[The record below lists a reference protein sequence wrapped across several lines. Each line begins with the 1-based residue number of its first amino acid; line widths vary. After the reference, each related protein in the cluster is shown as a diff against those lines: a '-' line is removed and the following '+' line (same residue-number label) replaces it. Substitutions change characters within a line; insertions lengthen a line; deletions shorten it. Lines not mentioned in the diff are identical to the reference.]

1 MKMIFSPGRVRYSL
15 YGDTEKILETAGLA
29 LWESV
34 YQPYL
39 NIPKHTH
46 TEGGYFDFVLK
57 GGYTELSKK
66 GRRDFSRSEVIFQP
80 PGESHADQFHD
91 QETRLFSVSFTAEWL
106 NRIKEQAAISDVT
119 VHFNGGLPTQLAVRL
134 YREYRETDA
143 VSSLMI
149 EGLALEMLALVS
161 RESRKN
167 LKLSAAPPPRWLLRA
182 QELLHARF
190 RENLTLSMIAES
202 AGVHRVHLNKVFR
215 QHFRCAIGEYIRRL
229 RIEFACQKLSS
240 SQDKL
245 AEIAHA
251 AGFADQSH
259 FCRVFHKF
267 TDMTP
272 LQYRAAFNSPCSRSK
287 TLL

>member
-1 MKMIFSPGRVRYSL
+1 MKMIFSPNRIRYSL
-15 YGDTEKILETAGLA
+15 YGNTEKIQEAAGLV

-46 TEGGYFDFVLK
+46 TEGGYFDFVLN

-66 GRRDFSRSEVIFQP
+66 GSRRFSRSEVIFQP
-80 PGESHADQFHD
+80 PGESHSDHFQG
-91 QETRLFSVSFTAEWL
+91 QETRLFSVSFTDEWL
-106 NRIKEQAAISDVT
+106 NHIKEQATILNTS
-119 VHFNGGLPTQLAVRL
+119 VHFRGGLPAQLAVRL
-134 YREYRETDA
+134 YKEFRETDA

-149 EGLALEMLALVS
+149 EGLMLEMLAQVS
-161 RESRKN
+161 RESGKS
-167 LKLSAAPPPRWLLRA
+167 LKLNDPPRWLLRT

-190 RENLTLSMIAES
+190 RENLTLSVIAES
-202 AGVHRVHLNKVFR
+202 AGVHRVHMNKVFR
-215 QHFRCAIGEYIRRL
+215 RHFRCTIGEYIRGL

-240 SQDKL
+240 SQDTL
-245 AEIAHA
+245 VEIAQT

-267 TDMTP
+267 VDMTP
-272 LQYRAAFNSPCSRSK
+272 LQYRVAFNPSCSRSK
-287 TLL
+287 MLL